1 MRYFEDPRQAELFDA
16 FQSILSPVAYGKLRR
31 GWQHLFRCAI
41 LKLLPA
47 KKLGEHFDPAMG
59 RPTKELYSLAGLL
72 FIMEFRD
79 WTHEEAADAYMF
91 NVDLQ
96 YALNLKPE
104 NQSLCRRTL
113 ERYISLFRDDELAQE
128 IMHDVTAELV
138 KLLDLDV
145 SKQRLDSTHIE
156 SNMAKFGRI
165 RLMATAVRRFLVQVK
180 RHDEPGYGRIPE
192 GVRQRYEATPQAIF
206 GWKKL
211 DDDGVNGCGKRR
223 RGSGVSSKRFASIS
237 CCFAAYQMMVKVF
250 EQQCEVVGNG
260 GRPQAPGGNRLQPL
274 RPEAPGTATRDRGI
288 RFNSR
293 NLQRRQQGSINCLG
307 HSGNRLPDRL
317 RRASRS
323 NRKPESERT

>member
-1 MRYFEDPRQAELFDA
+1 MRYMEDPRQTELFDA

-47 KKLGEHFDPAMG
+47 KKLGEHFHPAMG
-59 RPTKELYSLAGLL
+59 RPTKELYSMAGLL

-113 ERYISLFRDDELAQE
+113 ERYIALFRNDELAQE

-165 RLMATAVRRFLVQVK
+165 RLMATAARRFLVQLK
-180 RHDEPGYGRIPE
+180 RHDEQGYGQIREECSATIRSHAARHLWME
-192 GVRQRYEATPQAIF
+192 EARRRRRERTAA
-206 GWKKL
+206 
-211 DDDGVNGCGKRR
+211 KRR
-223 RGSGVSSKRFASIS
+223 RGSGVSRRNVPTAQFAWHSRGLS
-237 CCFAAYQMMVKVF
+237 DDGQGVRAAVRS
-250 EQQCEVVGNG
+250 GG
-260 GRPQAPGGNRLQPL
+260 GTRGRPQAPGG
-274 RPEAPGTATRDRGI
+274 
-288 RFNSR
+288 
-293 NLQRRQQGSINCLG
+293 
-307 HSGNRLPDRL
+307 
-317 RRASRS
+317 
-323 NRKPESERT
+323 